1 MTQKRITLIDLEIEI
16 KNKCGLEY
24 LKGIENDS
32 VETRL
37 TIYIFNYFLI
47 CLFVIF
53 SRVFYGR

>member
-32 VETRL
+32 VDLVL
-37 TIYIFNYFLI
+37 TDPPYIISKESGEIDFL
-47 CLFVIF
+47 
-53 SRVFYGR
+53 SEDD